1 MEVAFDKMKML
12 RLYSIFH
19 LNLAYSSIPESKRKE
34 VIDRCFWPLLKL
46 ATEDK
51 IPIAIESP
59 AYTLEVIPD
68 LEPSWIKELQTAL
81 HS

>member
-1 MEVAFDKMKML
+1 ML
-12 RLYSIFH
+12 KLYSIFH

-34 VIDRCFWPLLKL
+34 VIDRCFWPLLRL

-59 AYTLEVIPD
+59 AYTLEVIAN
-68 LEPSWIKELQTAL
+68 LGPSWIKELQTAL